1 MEKKIKE
8 SWGSLPFREQVGE
21 KDSVKEEKGVRERE
35 RERELCS
42 GSPRGQVKDVKE

>member
-35 RERELCS
+35 RELCS